1 MSTFDIDD
9 TILSQY
15 GASERIKRLLR
26 GFHELIKPD
35 ADIKLFY
42 DNVFN
47 ILTAK
52 GVGLDVW
59 GLIIGISREIQAAT
73 ASTKAS
79 FFGFR
84 GSGYDVF
91 GSSPFYNTQSGGGT
105 ITLADDAYR
114 ELLLIKAA
122 ANISRTDLSSLIS
135 LFERLYNN
143 RGDFYIIEAGTMQLN
158 YIFGF
163 YLEPFELSL
172 ILHSGLLPKPA
183 GVSYTV
189 YQVDVA
195 NTFGFNGSGMQPF
208 NQGVFN
214 PLGGQ

>member
-1 MSTFDIDD
+1 MSTFNIDD

-15 GASERIKRLLR
+15 GVSERIKRLLR

-59 GLIIGISREIQAAT
+59 GLIIGISREIQVAT
-73 ASTKAS
+73 ASTNTS

-84 GSGYDVF
+84 GSGCDVF
-91 GSSPFYNTQSGGGT
+91 SSSPFYHTQSGGGT

-122 ANISRTDLSSLIS
+122 ANISRTDLASLSS
-135 LFERLYNN
+135 LFERLYAN
-143 RGDFYIIEAGTMQLN
+143 RGNFYIVEAGIMQLN

-172 ILHSGLLPKPA
+172 ILRPGLLPKPA

-214 PLGGQ
+214 PFGGQ

>member
-1 MSTFDIDD
+1 MNTFDIDD
-9 TILSQY
+9 SILSQY

-59 GLIIGISREIQAAT
+59 GLIIGINREIQVAT
-73 ASTKAS
+73 ASTNTS

-84 GSGYDVF
+84 GSGCDVF
-91 GSSPFYNTQSGGGT
+91 GSSPFYSTQSGGGT
-105 ITLADDAYR
+105 ITLADNAYR

-122 ANISRTDLSSLIS
+122 ANLSRTDLASLSSF
-135 LFERLYNN
+135 FERLYAN
-143 RGDFYIIEAGTMQLN
+143 RGNIYIVEAGIMQLN

-172 ILHSGLLPKPA
+172 ILCPGLLPKPA

-214 PLGGQ
+214 PFGGQ

>member
-1 MSTFDIDD
+1 MSTFNIDD

-15 GASERIKRLLR
+15 GVSERIKRLLR

-59 GLIIGISREIQAAT
+59 GLIIGISREIQVAT
-73 ASTKAS
+73 ASTNTS

-84 GSGYDVF
+84 GSGCDVF
-91 GSSPFYNTQSGGGT
+91 SSSPFYNTQSGGGT

-122 ANISRTDLSSLIS
+122 ANISRTDLASLSS
-135 LFERLYNN
+135 LFERLYAN
-143 RGDFYIIEAGTMQLN
+143 RGNFYIVEAGIMQLN

-172 ILHSGLLPKPA
+172 ILRPGLLPKPA

-214 PLGGQ
+214 PFGGQ

>member
-1 MSTFDIDD
+1 MSSFDIDE

-26 GFHELIKPD
+26 GFDELIKPD

-42 DNVFN
+42 NNVLN
-47 ILTAK
+47 ILTAR

-59 GLIIGISREIQAAT
+59 GIIIGIGRNIQVS
-73 ASTKAS
+73 STS
-79 FFGFR
+79 SNTDFFGFN
-84 GSGYDVF
+84 GSGYNVF
-91 GSSPFYNTQSGGGT
+91 NASPFYDTKSGSGT
-105 ITLADDAYR
+105 ITLADNAYR

-122 ANISRTDLSSLIS
+122 ANISRTDAASLTS
-135 LFERLYNN
+135 LMERLYSD
-143 RGDFYIIEAGTMQLN
+143 RGDFYIVEAGLMKLN

-163 YLEPFELSL
+163 YLEPFELAL
-172 ILHSGLLPKPA
+172 ALRRDLPPKPA

-189 YQVDVA
+189 YQIDIA
-195 NTFGFNGSGMQPF
+195 NTFGFAGSNMQPF

-214 PLGGQ
+214 PVSGQ

>member
-1 MSTFDIDD
+1 MSTFNIDD

-52 GVGLDVW
+52 GIGLDVW
-59 GLIIGISREIQAAT
+59 GLIIGISREIQVAT
-73 ASTKAS
+73 ASTNTS

-84 GSGYDVF
+84 GSDCDVF

-114 ELLLIKAA
+114 ELLLIKAT
-122 ANISRTDLSSLIS
+122 ANISRTDLASLSS
-135 LFERLYNN
+135 LFERLYAN
-143 RGDFYIIEAGTMQLN
+143 RGNFYIVEAGIMQLN

-163 YLEPFELSL
+163 YIETFELSL
-172 ILHSGLLPKPA
+172 VLRPGLLPKPA

-189 YQVDVA
+189 YQIDIA

-214 PLGGQ
+214 PFGGQ

>member
-1 MSTFDIDD
+1 MSTFNIDD

-52 GVGLDVW
+52 GIGLDVW
-59 GLIIGISREIQAAT
+59 GLIIGISREIQVAT
-73 ASTKAS
+73 STTNTL

-84 GSGYDVF
+84 GSGCDVF
-91 GSSPFYNTQSGGGT
+91 GSSPFHNTQSGGGT

-122 ANISRTDLSSLIS
+122 ANISRTDLASLSS
-135 LFERLYNN
+135 LFERLYAN
-143 RGDFYIIEAGTMQLN
+143 RGNFYIVEAGIMQLN

-163 YLEPFELSL
+163 YLEPFELL
-172 ILHSGLLPKPA
+172 LVLRPGLLPKPA

-214 PLGGQ
+214 PFGGQ